1 MTVVE
6 YVRDAVRGV
15 DLVQESAPERL
26 ELKQQLLAFAK
37 PRGRA
42 WNADLLLDLGVSAD
56 VAAGGDGQS

>member
-1 MTVVE
+1 M
-6 YVRDAVRGV
+6 RGV